1 MSELIRR
8 LFGTTRT
15 DSAPARTRV
24 GADGGAGGNQSAF
37 SNSIQHSQQY
47 ADRADR
53 VIHAAEAE
61 IAQLQQQARAYVQ
74 AGNRSAAQRCL
85 RLAQQKQAGIA
96 QLQTATRNV
105 GQLTQ
110 SAQQTQQSVEAA
122 QLMGELAATQKAYL
136 DEHGGASGVQALMGD
151 VSRTVDEGNLV
162 QEVVA
167 DALPEDLFTT
177 ADDNTSIDAMLD
189 AMEADA
195 FQQQVPSAIPPTAY
209 DLAPEPVA
217 ARAPTGGGGSGA
229 SSPDRRGG
237 VAAPVASPSSAPA
250 STSSASSGD
259 LDYYASLLK

>member
-1 MSELIRR
+1 MSELMRR
-8 LFGTTRT
+8 LFGTTR
-15 DSAPARTRV
+15 DQSAPARTRV
-24 GADGGAGGNQSAF
+24 GAGADAADGAPSSF
-37 SNSIQHSQQY
+37 SSSIQRSQQY

-53 VIHAAEAE
+53 VVRASEAE
-61 IAQLQQQARAYVQ
+61 IAQLQQQARAYMQ
-74 AGNRSAAQRCL
+74 AGNRSAAQRSL

-96 QLQTATRNV
+96 RLQTATRNV

-122 QLMGELAATQKAYL
+122 QLMGELAATQRAYL

-151 VSRTVDEGNLV
+151 VSRTVDEGNMV

-177 ADDNTSIDAMLD
+177 ADDNMSIDAMLD

-195 FQQQVPSAIPPTAY
+195 FQQQVPSAAARTAY
-209 DLAPEPVA
+209 DLPSPTAVPVA
-217 ARAPTGGGGSGA
+217 AAHGLAPPRAPPPPQGPART
-229 SSPDRRGG
+229 
-237 VAAPVASPSSAPA
+237 VAGPV
-250 STSSASSGD
+250 TGD